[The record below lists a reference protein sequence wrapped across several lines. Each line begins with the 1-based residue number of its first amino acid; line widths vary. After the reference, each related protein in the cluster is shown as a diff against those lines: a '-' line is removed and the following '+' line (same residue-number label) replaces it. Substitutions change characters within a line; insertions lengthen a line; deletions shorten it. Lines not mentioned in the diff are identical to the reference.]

1 MIAAVCHADKQLKE
15 LDPQERQVRRDK
27 EVRPLVD
34 AFFAWVHKTDEDKTV
49 YMSDATRD
57 GIRYCINQEP
67 YLRVFLTDGEVPID
81 NNRAEG
87 TIRGFTIGRKNW
99 MMIDTVSGAKA
110 SAVIYSLVETAK
122 LNGLN
127 PYYYFV
133 HLLKELPKLK
143 QFASREEETQMME
156 KLLPWSEELPENCHV
171 RGR

>member
-1 MIAAVCHADKQLKE
+1 
-15 LDPQERQVRRDK
+15 
-27 EVRPLVD
+27 
-34 AFFAWVHKTDEDKTV
+34 
-49 YMSDATRD
+49 
-57 GIRYCINQEP
+57 
-67 YLRVFLTDGEVPID
+67 
-81 NNRAEG
+81 
-87 TIRGFTIGRKNW
+87 

-156 KLLPWSEELPENCHV
+156 KLLPWSEDLPENCHV